1 MFLLKND
8 FLSFLIATD
17 ISEFDANAHRFDLDR
32 TTGNLYFSDKYSPF
46 VGIITRSGEYVK
58 ILDDFGFE
66 SLRDIAVHPGKG

>member
-17 ISEFDANAHRFDLDR
+17 ISEAHRFDLDR